1 MRNERY
7 LAGSA
12 YGAGW
17 QAGMSQRVFDTRVLP
32 TFGLGLIMTGFVAYM
47 LHGQVSRGLSMIA
60 FLGVFAL
67 AMTSDKW
74 ITRENHAM
82 NTGLY
87 LLMAAMMGVV
97 MVPLL
102 TWTAAIG
109 GPLLIVQ
116 ALAVTGITFGSLMA
130 YSLVSKRDFSTWGR
144 FLFIAVIGLI
154 VASIAN
160 IFMGGTLMSL
170 AISGIGVVV
179 FSAYVLYNM
188 TMIKTQLTDQDYVLA
203 ALMLYINFIN
213 LFQNILVIMGIM
225 GSRD

>member
-1 MRNERY
+1 MQNERY
-7 LAGSA
+7 FSGSA
-12 YGAGW
+12 YGTGW
-17 QAGMSQRVFDTRVLP
+17 QTGMSQRVFDTRVIP
-32 TFGLGLIMTGFVAYM
+32 MFGLGLIMSGFVAYM
-47 LHGQVSRGLSMIA
+47 LHGKVSQGMSLIA
-60 FLGVFAL
+60 FLAVFAL
-67 AMTSDKW
+67 AMTSSKW

-87 LLMAAMMGVV
+87 LLMTALMGVV

-102 TWTAAIG
+102 TWAAAIG

-116 ALAVTGITFGSLMA
+116 AFAVTGITFGSLVA
-130 YSLVSKRDFSTWGR
+130 YSLISKRDFSSWGR
-144 FLFIAVIGLI
+144 FLFIGVIGLI

-170 AISGIGVVV
+170 AISGIGVLI

-188 TMIKTQLTDQDYVLA
+188 TMIKTQLSDQDYILA

>member
-1 MRNERY
+1 MRHDSS
-7 LAGSA
+7 LSKSFVAT
-12 YGAGW
+12 GW
-17 QAGMSQRVFDTRVLP
+17 QTGMSQRVFDTRVIP
-32 TFGLGLIMTGFVAYM
+32 MFGLGLVMTGIVAYLM
-47 LHGQVSRGLSMIA
+47 HGLVSPVISMGA
-60 FLGVFAL
+60 FLLVFGL
-67 AMTSDKW
+67 AMTSGKW
-74 ITRENHAM
+74 MTRENYAL

-87 LLMAAMMGVV
+87 LLMTALMGVV

-102 TWTAAIG
+102 TWAATIG
-109 GPLLIVQ
+109 GPLMIVQ

-130 YSLVSKRDFSTWGR
+130 YSLISNRDFSSWGR

-160 IFMGGTLMSL
+160 IFMGGSMMAL
-170 AISGIGVVV
+170 ATSAIGVVI

-188 TMIKTQLTDQDYVLA
+188 SMIKSQLSDQDYMLA